1 MQVDELTQLRHILRG
16 FVGNATNIVVKNQQ
30 GRGRM
35 AVQGKFLNI
44 DHGAISDAA
53 NLVQPVAALMLDLSR
68 AFFPAA
74 KHQIS
79 SARSTRS
86 AHNQGVKTKRK
97 HKVFWVRAPGGPSV
111 ESRISLETIREK
123 ILLGYE
129 GCTNMN
135 SKYPYCV
142 ILAEG

>member
-1 MQVDELTQLRHILRG
+1 MQVDELAQLGHVLRS
-16 FVGNATNIVVKNQQ
+16 FVGNATHVVVKNQQ
-30 GRGRM
+30 SRGRM

-44 DHGAISDAA
+44 DHGSISDAA
-53 NLVQPVAALMLDLSR
+53 NLIQPVAALMLNLSR
-68 AFFPAA
+68 AFFLAA
-74 KHQIS
+74 KHQVS
-79 SARSTRS
+79 SARSARS

-97 HKVFWVRAPGGPSV
+97 HKIFWVRAPGGPAL

-135 SKYPYCV
+135 SKYP
-142 ILAEG
+142 